1 VQAGDAIVVHG
12 GWNLADLP
20 DNKVPGM
27 TIDAIRWMHRNDV
40 SLYLGDICDARPPHI
55 PALGS
60 ALHRVGIGY
69 LGMPLVDSADPT
81 ELAAVCR
88 ETGRGSFML
97 VVAPQRLDGATGLAV
112 NPLAIF

>member
-1 VQAGDAIVVHG
+1 
-12 GWNLADLP
+12 
-20 DNKVPGM
+20 
-27 TIDAIRWMHRNDV
+27 
-40 SLYLGDICDARPPHI
+40 
-55 PALGS
+55 
-60 ALHRVGIGY
+60 
-69 LGMPLVDSADPT
+69 MPLVDSADPT

>member
-1 VQAGDAIVVHG
+1 
-12 GWNLADLP
+12 
-20 DNKVPGM
+20 M
-27 TIDAIRWMHRNDV
+27 
-40 SLYLGDICDARPPHI
+40 
-55 PALGS
+55 
-60 ALHRVGIGY
+60 
-69 LGMPLVDSADPT
+69 GMPLVNSADPT